1 MLQAFGADITVEGD
15 TITVTNQ
22 NTLQAT
28 NIHVPGD
35 ISSAAFWL
43 VAAAIVPNSN
53 ITLKHVGLNQT
64 RTGIIDVLNQ
74 MGANITVTN
83 EKVSSGESAADMTVK
98 QTALTGITISGA
110 IITRLNAEIQ
120 TIALLNTTTKDN
132 TR

>member
-1 MLQAFGADITVEGD
+1 MLQACGAYITVDGD

-64 RTGIIDVLNQ
+64 RTGIIDVLDK
-74 MGANITVTN
+74 MGANITITN
-83 EKVSSGESAADMTVK
+83 EQVRSEERRVGKECRRRERRYGEVQREGRGEQEQS
-98 QTALTGITISGA
+98 
-110 IITRLNAEIQ
+110 
-120 TIALLNTTTKDN
+120 
-132 TR
+132 

>member
-1 MLQAFGADITVEGD
+1 MLQAFGADITVDGD

-22 NTLQAT
+22 NTLQGT

-64 RTGIIDVLNQ
+64 RTGIIDVRSEERRVGKECRSR
-74 MGANITVTN
+74 GAACK
-83 EKVSSGESAADMTVK
+83 EKNNKKIRCGRWK
-98 QTALTGITISGA
+98 
-110 IITRLNAEIQ
+110 
-120 TIALLNTTTKDN
+120 
-132 TR
+132 